1 MIVQLEHD
9 ISDER
14 RAGAIAALQSLGLQ
28 LTEVQTQ
35 YRGYV
40 VCLKDKP
47 LDIRAVGAIPGV
59 VDVHRVSDTYQL
71 VSRSWRVH
79 PTTIDLGDGVTVSEG
94 GGTIMMGPCS
104 VETPE
109 QLESV
114 ARFLVSEGVRIIRG
128 GVFKPR
134 SSPYSFRGL
143 GAEGLRLFASIVKP
157 LGLKVISEVLE
168 PNQIEEMIDV
178 VDIFQVGARNS
189 QNFSLLDA
197 LGEVDKPVLLK
208 RGLSGTIE
216 ELLQSAEYIYANGNE
231 RIMLC
236 ERGIRTYEKAYRNTL
251 DLNAVPLLKEKTHL
265 PVIVDPSHG
274 IGIRRHVHSMSLA
287 ALMAGADGLIIETHP
302 VPEDA
307 RSDGDQSLNFAEAS
321 ALIRSVREVSALR
334 EDLERRG

>member
-1 MIVQLEHD
+1 MIIQLD
-9 ISDER
+9 QVITDEAR
-14 RAGAIAALQSLGLQ
+14 RAVFDQLRAIGLRPTEVRTQFREYLVCMGDSAIDIRIIGAIS
-28 LTEVQTQ
+28 
-35 YRGYV
+35 
-40 VCLKDKP
+40 
-47 LDIRAVGAIPGV
+47 GV
-59 VDVHRVSDTYQL
+59 SDVHRVLDPYQL

-79 PTTIDLGDGVTVSEG
+79 PTTIDLGDGVTISEG

-104 VETPE
+104 VESPE

-114 ARFLVSEGVRIIRG
+114 ARFLVSEGVQIIRG

-143 GAEGLRLFASIVKP
+143 GAEGLRLFSNIVKP

-168 PNQIEEMIDV
+168 PSQIEEMFDV

-197 LGEVDKPVLLK
+197 LGKVDKPVLLK

-231 RIMLC
+231 RIILC

-251 DLNAVPLLKEKTHL
+251 DLNAIPILKEKTHL

-274 IGIRRHVHSMSLA
+274 IGIRRHVHPMSLA

-302 VPEDA
+302 IPEEA
-307 RSDGDQSLNFAEAS
+307 KSDGDQSLNFAEAKRLIS
-321 ALIRSVREVSALR
+321 AAREVSKLR
-334 EDLERRG
+334 REMECRG

>member
-1 MIVQLEHD
+1 MIIQLD
-9 ISDER
+9 QSITDTV
-14 RAGAIAALQSLGLQ
+14 RAFALEQLQALGLRI
-28 LTEVQTQ
+28 TEVRTQ
-35 YRGYV
+35 FRDYA
-40 VCLKDKP
+40 VCLGDAG
-47 LDIRAVGAIPGV
+47 LDIRRVGAIEGV
-59 VDVHRVSDTYQL
+59 TDVHRVVDSYQL

-79 PTTIDLGDGVTVSEG
+79 PTKIDLGDGVTISEG
-94 GGTIMMGPCS
+94 SGTIMMGPCS
-104 VETPE
+104 VESPE

-114 ARFLVSEGVRIIRG
+114 ARFLVGEGVSIIRG

-143 GAEGLRLFASIVKP
+143 GAEGLRLFASVVKP

-168 PNQIEEMIDV
+168 PSQIEEMFDV

-197 LGEVDKPVLLK
+197 LGKVDKPVLLK

-236 ERGIRTYEKAYRNTL
+236 ERGIRSYEKAYRNTL
-251 DLNAVPLLKEKTHL
+251 DLNAIPILKEKTHL

-274 IGIRRHVHSMSLA
+274 IGIRRHVLPMSIA

-302 VPEDA
+302 VPEEA
-307 RSDGDQSLNFAEAS
+307 KSDGDQSLNFAEAS
-321 ALIRSVREVSALR
+321 RLISAAREVSVLR
-334 EDLERRG
+334 RDIERRG

>member
-1 MIVQLEHD
+1 MIVQLEHG
-9 ISDER
+9 ISEER
-14 RAGAIAALQSLGLQ
+14 RTVAIDALRALGLQ

-47 LDIRAVGAIPGV
+47 LDIRTVGAIPGV

-79 PTTIDLGDGVTVSEG
+79 PTTIDLGDGVTITEG

-114 ARFLVSEGVRIIRG
+114 ARFLVSEGIRIIRG

-168 PNQIEEMIDV
+168 PSQIEEMIDV

-265 PVIVDPSHG
+265 PIIVDPSHG
-274 IGIRRHVHSMSLA
+274 IGIRRHVHPMSLA

-302 VPEDA
+302 VPEEA
-307 RSDGDQSLNFAEAS
+307 KSDGDQSLNFAEAR
-321 ALIRSVREVSALR
+321 ALIGAAREVVALR
-334 EDLERRG
+334 REMERWR